1 MNARAAF
8 ASRILGA
15 VVFAVCTY
23 LVLPTLAVVPVS
35 FTASDYIT
43 FPPEGFSLRW
53 YQAFVGEGAWRDAT
67 ITSVVIALFST
78 IAATVIGTLAALG
91 LSRLSGTLGRVV
103 IWFFLLPMIVPSI
116 IIAVALYS
124 SFAKLGIV
132 GTKFGLVV
140 ADTILTLPFVI
151 INVSAVMQK
160 LDWRMVDAARSLGA
174 DPAIAFR
181 KVTLPAIFPGVLA
194 GAIFAFLTSFDEIV
208 VALFVSGVDSITLP
222 VQMWNGIRFEISPA
236 VAAAS
241 CILLSLSILIL
252 SLVSLARRSPLS
264 DRSASVA

>member
-78 IAATVIGTLAALG
+78 IAATVIGTWAALG
-91 LSRLSGTLGRVV
+91 LSRLSGTLGACRH
-103 IWFFLLPMIVPSI
+103 
-116 IIAVALYS
+116 
-124 SFAKLGIV
+124 
-132 GTKFGLVV
+132 LV
-140 ADTILTLPFVI
+140 
-151 INVSAVMQK
+151 
-160 LDWRMVDAARSLGA
+160 
-174 DPAIAFR
+174 
-181 KVTLPAIFPGVLA
+181 LPAADDRAEHHHRRRPLQQLRQA
-194 GAIFAFLTSFDEIV
+194 RHRWHEI
-208 VALFVSGVDSITLP
+208 
-222 VQMWNGIRFEISPA
+222 R
-236 VAAAS
+236 
-241 CILLSLSILIL
+241 
-252 SLVSLARRSPLS
+252 ARRC
-264 DRSASVA
+264 